1 MAAMLIGPAAA
12 ARQWTNRLS
21 VMIVL
26 SASFGAL
33 AGVIGAL
40 LSFTQEGL
48 PTGPTIVLVLTV
60 IVFFSLFF
68 ASARGLVWEW
78 LRRRRQRRNLTLG
91 GPLVEGGRSRL

>member
-1 MAAMLIGPAAA
+1 LMAAMLIGPAAA

-78 LRRRRQRRNLTLG
+78 LRRRRQRRNLALAVPLG
-91 GPLVEGGRSRL
+91 EGGRRP